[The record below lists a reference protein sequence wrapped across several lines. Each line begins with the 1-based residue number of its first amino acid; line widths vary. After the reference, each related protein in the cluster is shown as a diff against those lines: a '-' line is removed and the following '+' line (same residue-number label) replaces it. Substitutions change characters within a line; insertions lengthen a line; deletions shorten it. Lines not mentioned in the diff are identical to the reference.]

1 MNTFLQQKIKQ
12 EMNKTEI
19 KNKLK
24 VILIIYNIIFIISN
38 RVLKIRIIK
47 I

>member
-1 MNTFLQQKIKQ
+1 MNTSLHQKIKQ